1 MTWEIA
7 FVLLLILGALLA
19 FLHEKI
25 PPDVTALLVFVTLL
39 VSGVVPRG
47 KIFGVLANTAPLTVG
62 AMFIL
67 SAALVKC
74 GAVDRLAGLLQ
85 GLAGFSYF
93 TVLPLLILGVGG
105 LSAFINNT
113 PVVVV
118 LVPVVMAL
126 ARRMDVP
133 ASKLLIPVS
142 YAAMLGGVC
151 TLMGTS
157 TNLVV
162 SGIVQSAGLPP
173 IAMFELAWIGLP
185 ALALGTMLLTG
196 LGRFVLPERRPAAQ
210 PPAAEDRRE
219 YLTEVFVTPDSP
231 AIGQT
236 AVGAGLV
243 ESRGIRVLE
252 LVRDDQ
258 PLLFDPKATRLAAGD
273 RLMLACRP
281 QGVTHTRSL
290 AGVDLTAE
298 LRLGLSQIAAHEGV
312 IVEGVVGPGSA
323 LLGHTVVEA
332 DFRRRFH
339 FVVLAVHRHGRELRE
354 GLQNVRLQNGDI
366 LLLMGTERAVEELRT
381 SEDIL
386 LLDRPPVPSRRSPRH
401 LAITLGCIAGVVL
414 APTFGWLP
422 IEVAALLA
430 CAVLFLTGCL
440 KPREGYQAIE
450 WNLLFLIYGML
461 AVSVAMEHTGTSAFV
476 VDRVLSLVNQLV
488 PPAHKPLVML
498 AVFYLLASALTEVL
512 SNNAVAAL
520 MTPLALNLAAQLGVD
535 ARPFVIAL
543 CLAASASFATPIGY
557 QTNTYVYGAGG
568 YRFADFARLGLPLDL
583 LCFAVAM
590 VVIPAIW
597 PF

>member
-1 MTWEIA
+1 
-7 FVLLLILGALLA
+7 
-19 FLHEKI
+19 
-25 PPDVTALLVFVTLL
+25 
-39 VSGVVPRG
+39 
-47 KIFGVLANTAPLTVG
+47 
-62 AMFIL
+62 MFIL

-74 GAVDRLAGLLQ
+74 GAVDRLASMLQ
-85 GLAGFSYF
+85 GLSGYSYF
-93 TVLPLLILGVGG
+93 TLMPLIILGVGG

-118 LVPVVMAL
+118 LVPVVRTL
-126 ARRMDVP
+126 ARKMNVP
-133 ASKLLIPVS
+133 ASKMLIPLS

-151 TLMGTS
+151 TLVGTS

-162 SGIVQSAGLPP
+162 SGIVQSAGQKP
-173 IAMFELAWIGLP
+173 IAMFELAWVGLP
-185 ALALGTMLLTG
+185 ALALGTVLLTA
-196 LGRFVLPERRPAAQ
+196 LGRFVLPKRKPTAA
-210 PPAAEDRRE
+210 PPSTEDRRE

-236 AVGAGLV
+236 AAGAGLV
-243 ESRGIRVLE
+243 ESRGVRVLE
-252 LVRDDQ
+252 LVRHDE
-258 PLLFDPKATRLAAGD
+258 PLPFDPKTTRLAAGD

-298 LRLGLSQIAAHEGV
+298 LKLGLGQIAAHEGV

-323 LLGHTVVEA
+323 LIGHTVVEA

-339 FVVLAVHRHGRELRE
+339 FVVLAVHRHGRELRAD
-354 GLQNVRLQNGDI
+354 LQSVRLQNGDI
-366 LLLMGTERAVEELRT
+366 LLLMGTERAVEDLRT

-401 LAITLGCIAGVVL
+401 LAITLGSIAGVIL
-414 APTFGWLP
+414 ASTCGWLP

-430 CAVLFLTGCL
+430 CAVIFLTGCL
-440 KPREGYQAIE
+440 KPRDGYQAIE
-450 WNLLFLIYGML
+450 WNLLFLVYGML

-476 VDRVLSLVNQLV
+476 VDRVLALVNELV
-488 PPAHKPLVML
+488 PAAHKPLVML

-520 MTPLALNLAAQLGVD
+520 MTPLALSLAAQLGVD

-557 QTNTYVYGAGG
+557 QTNTYVYGVGG
-568 YRFADFARLGLPLDL
+568 YKFADFLRLGLPLNL

-590 VVIPAIW
+590 YVIPAVW